1 MFSASTSLARAAV
14 SYSIRH
20 RVLSRSGTSRRL
32 SARSIAGRGT
42 ARVALRCSRRR
53 SALAGRTGAGSRLAL
68 AAHQD
73 SQAATAPR
81 LRFQVAGARCPQSC
95 SSRPASYSPLTSA
108 SGRLPPSPASTRSST
123 PV

>member
-20 RVLSRSGTSRRL
+20 RVFSRSGTSRRD

-53 SALAGRTGAGSRLAL
+53 SALAGRTGAGSRLA
-68 AAHQD
+68 AHQD

-95 SSRPASYSPLTSA
+95 SSRPASSSPLTSA
-108 SGRLPPSPASTRSST
+108 SGRLAPSAASSRSST